1 MYNKKCNLKECYKCD
16 NYEDYEVRYNAH
28 SAPVVTSILMG
39 ALIAFAILGIG
50 TFIEFMVK

>member
-1 MYNKKCNLKECYKCD
+1 MYNKKCNLKECYKCAK
-16 NYEDYEVRYNAH
+16 YENCEVRYNVH
-28 SAPVVTSILMG
+28 SAPVITSILMG

>member
-1 MYNKKCNLKECYKCD
+1 MYNKKCNLKECYKCAK
-16 NYEDYEVRYNAH
+16 YEDCEVRYNVH
-28 SAPVVTSILMG
+28 SAPVITSILMG